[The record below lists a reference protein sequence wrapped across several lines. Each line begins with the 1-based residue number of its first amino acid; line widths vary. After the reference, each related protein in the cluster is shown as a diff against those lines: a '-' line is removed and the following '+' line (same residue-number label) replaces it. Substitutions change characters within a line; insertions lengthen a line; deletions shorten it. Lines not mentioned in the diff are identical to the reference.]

1 MTQTVRHLMDEQT
14 ARLVGRDDELGV
26 LRRLLGEGGPLV
38 VFIHGI
44 AGIGKSTL
52 VEAFGVEARGPG
64 QRCSIWMVA
73 RSSPRHE
80 CSGPRSRPRPA
91 AISSTA
97 EAAAARLSRLGGRV
111 ILVIDTY
118 EFLRLL
124 DPWLRQTFVPALS
137 DDVGS
142 SCRGASRR

>member
-52 VEAFGVEARGPG
+52 VEAFGVEARSAGATVLDLDGRAIEPT
-64 QRCSIWMVA
+64 A
-73 RSSPRHE
+73 RGFLAALEAKTGGDLRP
-80 CSGPRSRPRPA
+80 PRPRRP
-91 AISSTA
+91 
-97 EAAAARLSRLGGRV
+97 G
-111 ILVIDTY
+111 
-118 EFLRLL
+118 
-124 DPWLRQTFVPALS
+124 
-137 DDVGS
+137 
-142 SCRGASRR
+142 